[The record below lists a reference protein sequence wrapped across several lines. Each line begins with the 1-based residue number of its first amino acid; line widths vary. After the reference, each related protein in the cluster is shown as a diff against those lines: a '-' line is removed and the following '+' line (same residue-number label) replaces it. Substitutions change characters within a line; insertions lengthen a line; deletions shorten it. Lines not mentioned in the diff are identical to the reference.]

1 MRNVLLVLFLT
12 LRFIAAEGEPVSSH
26 PVIEHI
32 GLRDGISNNFVT
44 DIAQDKHGFLWIGTE
59 AGLNRFDGVNF
70 KIFSER
76 NSRLKGNSINSLF
89 YDETEDK
96 LWIGSKRGV
105 NVLDCEAL
113 RLEEPELP
121 DSLGSVNVVDFCR
134 AADGG
139 IYIVNHYNF
148 LLHYKDGKIDV
159 LRQNAFPLLPMS
171 FRSIA
176 YDGHGNLYVGHANY
190 GFSVVNLKTRKVEN
204 FIHIPG
210 NGESLPSNDVGEI
223 FIDRYKNIWLGT
235 SRGLAL
241 FNPSTKKFR
250 SFLNHNTASWK
261 TPSPN
266 IYSITETNEGDLLIG
281 GDLGGVGVLNI
292 SDLSLSNPDRLEFTV
307 LPSSGGRYGISSM
320 NIHKVFQ
327 DSYGNIWIGNY
338 SEGLD
343 FISHTHPRFN
353 LLPSFGANANSDK
366 GRPVWSIHTD
376 GNGYVWTG
384 EESKIQVFEDGAL
397 KRTYDLSAHLKS
409 SREYISSLVR
419 IGDVILFS
427 SYEDGIFALD
437 INIGGIR
444 RISAPESQNYANCF
458 AVLPD
463 SKVYLGMQDGLYEYA
478 NGELKKDITIS
489 TAIYNLIPN
498 GITVDRQGKLWIGT
512 YGDGIFIF
520 NKEGVMIHH
529 LDESKGIISNAVKQ
543 LYLDSQGCMWV
554 AGQDGLSQI
563 ADTDRLNEIRNY
575 GYESGL
581 DDAHIRALQEDGEGN
596 LWFSTN
602 NGISRLNRNTS
613 KIDNYDYNDGLPMS
627 SFMDRAAC
635 GTPDGELYFG
645 SRNGVCGFRP
655 ELFSDAGGR
664 IPVQIVDCLNIN
676 APKDTSIKV
685 AIGSSGVKEIKIPYN
700 MNSLRIT
707 FSVTDYSLRHTVEYS
722 YKVEGIDK
730 NWISAGREH
739 DAILRNLPSG
749 TYTFLIRA
757 RQRNHDWDDDNLAR
771 LKIVVTPPVWLTWY
785 AKAFY
790 ALLITLSVWIIIRIY
805 KRRLMLKGSLEM
817 ERRKSIDEQRLN
829 DERLRFYTNITHEL
843 RTPLT
848 LIIGPLEDLDADD
861 KLPIPYRKKIKTI
874 HSSALQLLNL
884 INQILEFRK
893 AETHNRRLTVSKG
906 QIASVVAEIGLRYK
920 ELNHN
925 ERVSINLDIDNT
937 LPEIYFDS
945 DVLHTVLNNLLSNA
959 VKYTPEGSIILSL
972 RSVKISNEDF
982 VEIEVADTGYGI
994 DEKSLPRIFDRY
1006 YQAEGIHQAS
1016 GTGIGLALVRSLSDL
1031 HEGTISATSEVGKG
1045 TVFTL
1050 RLRMFNTYPNALHKE
1065 STAKRQA
1072 SGAEENEIKEISDR
1086 QLVVLVVEDNE
1097 DIREYIESSLQ
1108 SKFKVLTAP
1117 NGEEGLN
1124 IAKSHIPDVIIS
1136 DIMMPLMDGT
1146 ELCKSVKDDVRT
1158 SHIPV
1163 ILLTA
1168 KDSIQDKETGYEAG
1182 ADSYITKP
1190 FSAKLLASRIQN
1202 ILDSRKS
1209 LAAFISSGLRG
1220 GHSGN
1225 DPATTGV
1232 NYAPHPKISK
1242 LDECFIQKFTRI
1254 VEDNLTMAELD
1265 MTYIQDALGMS
1276 HSTLY
1281 RKIKGLTGMSGNEF
1295 IRKIRLKKGYELLND
1310 GHNVSEAAYSCGFN
1324 DVGHFRNCF
1333 KNEYGISPSQFI
1345 KQNHR

>member
-1 MRNVLLVLFLT
+1 MRNVLLVLLLT
-12 LRFIAAEGEPVSSH
+12 LNVITAEGEPVNSH

-44 DIAQDKHGFLWIGTE
+44 DITQDKHGFLWIGTE

-89 YDETEDK
+89 YDEIEDK

-105 NVLDCEAL
+105 NVLDCETL

-134 AADGG
+134 AEDGG

-148 LLHYKDGKIDV
+148 ILHYKDGKIDV
-159 LRQNAFPLLPMS
+159 LRQNAFSQLPMS

-190 GFSVVNLKTRKVEN
+190 GFSVVNLKTRMVEN
-204 FIHIPG
+204 FHHIPG
-210 NGESLPSNDVGEI
+210 DGGSLPSNDVGEI

-241 FNPSTKKFR
+241 FNQSTKRFR
-250 SFLNHNTASWK
+250 SFLSHNAASWK
-261 TPSPN
+261 TPTPN
-266 IYSITETNEGDLLIG
+266 IHSITETNEGDLLIG

-343 FISHTHPRFN
+343 FISHTPPRFN
-353 LLPSFGANANSDK
+353 LLPSYGVNVNSDK

-376 GNGYVWTG
+376 GNGTIWTG
-384 EESKIQVFEDGAL
+384 EESKIRVFEDGEL

-419 IGDVILFS
+419 VGDDILFS
-427 SYEDGIFALD
+427 PYEDGIFALE
-437 INIGGIR
+437 INNGGVR
-444 RISAPESQNYANCF
+444 RISAPDSQNYANCF

-463 SKVYLGMQDGLYEYA
+463 GRVYLGMQDGFYEYA
-478 NGELKKDITIS
+478 NGELKKDIKIS
-489 TAIYNLIPN
+489 TATYNLIPN
-498 GITVDRQGKLWIGT
+498 GITADRQGKLWIGT
-512 YGDGIFIF
+512 YGSGIFIF
-520 NKEGVMIHH
+520 NKEGEMIHH
-529 LDESKGIISNAVKQ
+529 LDESNGIISNAVKQ

-581 DDAHIRALQEDGEGN
+581 NDAHIRALQEDGEGN

-602 NGISRLNRNTS
+602 NGISRLNLNTS

-635 GTPDGELYFG
+635 GTPDGDLYFG
-645 SRNGVCGFRP
+645 SRNGVCGFSP
-655 ELFSDAGGR
+655 ELFSDTGER

-685 AIGSSGVKEIKIPYN
+685 AIGSAGVKEIKIPYN
-700 MNSLRIT
+700 RNSLRIA
-707 FSVTDYSLRHTVEYS
+707 FSVTDYSLRNTVEYS

-730 NWISAGREH
+730 TWISAGREH

-757 RQRNHDWDDDNLAR
+757 RQRNHDWNNDNLAR

-785 AKAFY
+785 AKVVY
-790 ALLITLSVWIIIRIY
+790 ALLITLSIWIIIRIY
-805 KRRLMLKGSLEM
+805 KRRLMLNGSLEM

-848 LIIGPLEDLDADD
+848 LIIGPLEDLDSDD
-861 KLPIPYRKKIKTI
+861 KLPSPFRKKIKTI

-893 AETHNRRLTVSKG
+893 AETNNRRLTVSKG

-925 ERVSINLDIDNT
+925 ERVSINLDIDNS
-937 LPEIYFDS
+937 LPDIYFDS
-945 DVLHTVLNNLLSNA
+945 DVIHTVLNNLLSNA
-959 VKYTPEGSIILSL
+959 IKYTPEGSIELRL
-972 RSVKISNEDF
+972 RSVKISKEDF

-994 DEKSLPRIFDRY
+994 DENSLPHIFDRY
-1006 YQAEGIHQAS
+1006 YQAEGMHQAS

-1065 STAKRQA
+1065 SAVRRPA
-1072 SGAEENEIKEISDR
+1072 SEADENEIKEISDR
-1086 QLVVLVVEDNE
+1086 QLVVLVVEDND

-1108 SKFKVLTAP
+1108 SKFKVLTAT

-1124 IAKSHIPDVIIS
+1124 IAKSHIPNVIIS

-1146 ELCKSVKDDVRT
+1146 ELCKSIKDDVRT

-1190 FSAKLLASRIQN
+1190 FSAKLLTSRIQN

-1209 LAAFISSGLRG
+1209 LAAFISSGLSG
-1220 GHSGN
+1220 GHSGYN
-1225 DPATTGV
+1225 PATTGADEV
-1232 NYAPHPKISK
+1232 HHPKISK

>member
-1 MRNVLLVLFLT
+1 MRNVLLVLLLT
-12 LRFIAAEGEPVSSH
+12 LNVITAEGEPVNSH

-44 DIAQDKHGFLWIGTE
+44 DITQDKHGFLWIGTE

-89 YDETEDK
+89 YDEIEDK

-105 NVLDCEAL
+105 NVLDCETL

-134 AADGG
+134 AEDGG

-148 LLHYKDGKIDV
+148 ILHYKDGKIDV
-159 LRQNAFPLLPMS
+159 LRQNAFSQLPMS

-190 GFSVVNLKTRKVEN
+190 GFSVVNLKTRMVEN
-204 FIHIPG
+204 FHHIPG
-210 NGESLPSNDVGEI
+210 DGGSLPSNDVGEI

-241 FNPSTKKFR
+241 FNQSTKRFR
-250 SFLNHNTASWK
+250 SFLSHNAASWK
-261 TPSPN
+261 TPTPN
-266 IYSITETNEGDLLIG
+266 IHSITETNEGDLLIG

-343 FISHTHPRFN
+343 FISHTPPRFN
-353 LLPSFGANANSDK
+353 LLPSYGVNVNSDK

-376 GNGYVWTG
+376 GNGTIWTG
-384 EESKIQVFEDGAL
+384 EESKIRVFEDGEL

-419 IGDVILFS
+419 VGDDILFS
-427 SYEDGIFALD
+427 PYEDGIFALE
-437 INIGGIR
+437 INNGGVR
-444 RISAPESQNYANCF
+444 RISAPDSQNYANCF

-463 SKVYLGMQDGLYEYA
+463 GRVYLGMQDGFYEYA
-478 NGELKKDITIS
+478 NGELKKDIKIS
-489 TAIYNLIPN
+489 TATYNLIPN
-498 GITVDRQGKLWIGT
+498 GITADRQGKLWIGT
-512 YGDGIFIF
+512 YGSGIFIF
-520 NKEGVMIHH
+520 NKEGEMIHH
-529 LDESKGIISNAVKQ
+529 LDESNGIISNAVKQ

-581 DDAHIRALQEDGEGN
+581 NDAHIRALQEDGEGN

-635 GTPDGELYFG
+635 GTPDGDLYFG
-645 SRNGVCGFRP
+645 SRNGVCGFSP
-655 ELFSDAGGR
+655 ELFSDTGER

-685 AIGSSGVKEIKIPYN
+685 AIGSAGVKEIKIPYN
-700 MNSLRIT
+700 RNSLRIA
-707 FSVTDYSLRHTVEYS
+707 FSVTDYSLRNTVEYS

-730 NWISAGREH
+730 TWISAGREH

-757 RQRNHDWDDDNLAR
+757 RQRNHDWNNDNLAR

-785 AKAFY
+785 AKVVY
-790 ALLITLSVWIIIRIY
+790 ALLITLSIWIIIRIY

-848 LIIGPLEDLDADD
+848 LIIGPLEDLDSDD
-861 KLPIPYRKKIKTI
+861 KLPSPFRKKIKTI

-893 AETHNRRLTVSKG
+893 AETNNRRLTVSKG

-925 ERVSINLDIDNT
+925 ERVSINLDIDNS
-937 LPEIYFDS
+937 LPDIYFDS
-945 DVLHTVLNNLLSNA
+945 DVIHTVLNNLLSNA
-959 VKYTPEGSIILSL
+959 IKYTPEGSIELRL
-972 RSVKISNEDF
+972 RSVKISKEDF

-994 DEKSLPRIFDRY
+994 DENSLPHIFDRY
-1006 YQAEGIHQAS
+1006 YQAEGMHQAS

-1065 STAKRQA
+1065 SAVRRPA
-1072 SGAEENEIKEISDR
+1072 SEADENEIKEISDR
-1086 QLVVLVVEDNE
+1086 QLVVLVVEDND

-1108 SKFKVLTAP
+1108 SKFKVLTAT

-1124 IAKSHIPDVIIS
+1124 IAKSHIPNVIIS

-1146 ELCKSVKDDVRT
+1146 ELCKSIKDDVRT

-1190 FSAKLLASRIQN
+1190 FSAKLLTSRIQN

-1209 LAAFISSGLRG
+1209 LAAFISSGLSG
-1220 GHSGN
+1220 GHSGYN
-1225 DPATTGV
+1225 PATTGADEV
-1232 NYAPHPKISK
+1232 HHPKISK

>member
-1 MRNVLLVLFLT
+1 MRNVLLVLLLT
-12 LRFIAAEGEPVSSH
+12 LNVITAEGEPVNSH

-44 DIAQDKHGFLWIGTE
+44 DITQDKNGFLWIGTE

-76 NSRLKGNSINSLF
+76 NSGLKGNSINSLF
-89 YDETEDK
+89 YDEIEDK

-105 NVLDCEAL
+105 NVLDCETL
-113 RLEEPELP
+113 KLEEPELP

-134 AADGG
+134 AEDGG

-148 LLHYKDGKIDV
+148 ILLYKDGKIDV
-159 LRQNAFPLLPMS
+159 LRQNAFPQLPMS

-176 YDGHGNLYVGHANY
+176 YDGRGNLYVGHANY

-204 FIHIPG
+204 FHHIPDDG
-210 NGESLPSNDVGEI
+210 GSLPSNDVGEI
-223 FIDRYKNIWLGT
+223 FIDRYKNIWIGT

-241 FNPSTKKFR
+241 FNPSTKRFR
-250 SFLNHNTASWK
+250 SFLNHNAASWK

-266 IYSITETNEGDLLIG
+266 IHSITETDGGDLLIG

-292 SDLSLSNPDRLEFTV
+292 SDLSLSNPDRLEFKT

-343 FISHTHPRFN
+343 FISHTPPRFN
-353 LLPSFGANANSDK
+353 LLPSYGVNVNSDK

-376 GNGYVWTG
+376 GNGTIWTG
-384 EESKIQVFEDGAL
+384 EESKIRVFEDGEL

-419 IGDVILFS
+419 VGDDILFS
-427 SYEDGIFALD
+427 PYEDGIFALE
-437 INIGGIR
+437 INNGGVR
-444 RISAPESQNYANCF
+444 RISAPDSQNYANCF

-463 SKVYLGMQDGLYEYA
+463 GRVYLGMQDGFYEYA
-478 NGELKKDITIS
+478 NGELKKDIKIS
-489 TAIYNLIPN
+489 TATYNLIPN
-498 GITVDRQGKLWIGT
+498 GITADRQGKLWIGT
-512 YGDGIFIF
+512 YGSGIFIF
-520 NKEGVMIHH
+520 NKEGEMIHH
-529 LDESKGIISNAVKQ
+529 LDESNGIISNAVKQ

-581 DDAHIRALQEDGEGN
+581 NDAHIRALQEDGEGN

-635 GTPDGELYFG
+635 GTPDGDLYFG
-645 SRNGVCGFRP
+645 SRNGVCRFSP
-655 ELFSDAGGR
+655 ELFSDTGGR

-685 AIGSSGVKEIKIPYN
+685 AIGSAGVKEIKIPYN
-700 MNSLRIT
+700 RNSLRIA
-707 FSVTDYSLRHTVEYS
+707 FSVTDYSLRNTVEYS

-730 NWISAGREH
+730 TWISAGREH

-757 RQRNHDWDDDNLAR
+757 RQRNHDWNNDNLAR

-785 AKAFY
+785 AKVVY
-790 ALLITLSVWIIIRIY
+790 ALLITLSIWTIIRIY

-848 LIIGPLEDLDADD
+848 LIIGPLEDLDSDD
-861 KLPIPYRKKIKTI
+861 KLPSPFRKKIKTI

-893 AETHNRRLTVSKG
+893 AETNNRRLTVSKG

-925 ERVSINLDIDNT
+925 ERVSINLDIDNS
-937 LPEIYFDS
+937 LPDIYFDS
-945 DVLHTVLNNLLSNA
+945 DVIHTVLNNLLSNA
-959 VKYTPEGSIILSL
+959 IKYTPEGSIELRL

-994 DEKSLPRIFDRY
+994 DENSLPHIFDRY
-1006 YQAEGIHQAS
+1006 YQAEGMHQAS

-1065 STAKRQA
+1065 SAVRRPA
-1072 SGAEENEIKEISDR
+1072 SEADENEIKEISDR
-1086 QLVVLVVEDNE
+1086 QLVVLVVEDND

-1108 SKFKVLTAP
+1108 SKFKVLTAT

-1124 IAKSHIPDVIIS
+1124 IAKSHIPNVIIS

-1146 ELCKSVKDDVRT
+1146 ELCKSIKDDVRT

-1190 FSAKLLASRIQN
+1190 FSAKLLTSRIQN

-1209 LAAFISSGLRG
+1209 LAAFISSGLSG
-1220 GHSGN
+1220 GHSGYN
-1225 DPATTGV
+1225 PATTGADEV
-1232 NYAPHPKISK
+1232 HHPKISK

>member
-1 MRNVLLVLFLT
+1 MRNVLPVLFLT
-12 LRFIAAEGEPVSSH
+12 LRFITAEGGSVNSL

-44 DIAQDKHGFLWIGTE
+44 DIAQDKHGFIWIGTE

-105 NVLDCEAL
+105 NVLDCETL

-148 LLHYKDGKIDV
+148 ILHYKCDKFDV
-159 LRQNAFPLLPMS
+159 LRQKDFPLLPMS

-176 YDGHGNLYVGHANY
+176 CDGHGNLYVGHANY
-190 GFSVVNLKTRKVEN
+190 GFSVVDLKARKVEN
-204 FIHIPG
+204 FLHIPG

-250 SFLNHNTASWK
+250 SFLDHNAASWK

-266 IYSITETNEGDLLIG
+266 IYSITETDEGDLLIG
-281 GDLGGVGVLNI
+281 GDLGGVGILDI
-292 SDLSLSNPDRLEFTV
+292 RDLSLSNPDRLKFTV

-320 NIHKVFQ
+320 NVHKVFQ

-343 FISHTHPRFN
+343 FISHSPPRFN
-353 LLPSFGANANSDK
+353 LLPSFGGNLNSDK
-366 GRPVWSIHTD
+366 GHPVWSIHTD
-376 GNGYVWTG
+376 GKGNVWTG
-384 EESKIQVFEDGAL
+384 EESKIQVFEDGEL
-397 KRTYDLSAHLKS
+397 KRTYDLSTHLKS

-419 IGDVILFS
+419 IGDEILFS
-427 SYEDGIFALD
+427 SYEDGIFALE
-437 INIGGIR
+437 INNGGIR
-444 RISAPESQNYANCF
+444 RISAPDSQNYANCF

-463 SKVYLGMQDGLYEYA
+463 GRVYLGMQDGLYEYA
-478 NGELKKDITIS
+478 DGELKKDMTIS
-489 TAIYNLIPN
+489 TATYNLIPN
-498 GITVDRQGKLWIGT
+498 GITADRQGKLWIGT
-512 YGDGIFIF
+512 YGSGIFIF
-520 NKEGVMIHH
+520 NKEGEMIHH
-529 LDESKGIISNAVKQ
+529 LDESKGISSNAVKQ

-563 ADTDRLNEIRNY
+563 ADTDRLDEIRNY

-635 GTPDGELYFG
+635 GTPDGDLYFG
-645 SRNGVCGFRP
+645 SRNGVCEFRP
-655 ELFSDAGGR
+655 ELFSDSGGR

-676 APKDTSIKV
+676 APKDTSLKV
-685 AIGSSGVKEIKIPYN
+685 AIGSSGVKEINVPYN
-700 MNSLRIT
+700 MNSLRIA

-757 RQRNHDWDDDNLAR
+757 RQRNHDWNDENLAR

-790 ALLITLSVWIIIRIY
+790 VLLIALSIWIIIGIY

-848 LIIGPLEDLDADD
+848 LILGPLEDLDSDD
-861 KLPIPYRKKIKTI
+861 NLPIPYRKKIKTI

-959 VKYTPEGSIILSL
+959 VKYTPEGSIELSL

-994 DEKSLPRIFDRY
+994 DEKSLPHIFDRY
-1006 YQAEGIHQAS
+1006 YQAEGMHQAS
-1016 GTGIGLALVRSLSDL
+1016 GTGIGLALVRSLSNL
-1031 HEGTISATSEVGKG
+1031 HEGTISATSEIGKG

-1065 STAKRQA
+1065 SPARRPA
-1072 SGAEENEIKEISDR
+1072 SGAGENEIKEISDR
-1086 QLVVLVVEDNE
+1086 QLVVLVVEDND

-1108 SKFKVLTAP
+1108 SKFKVLTAT

-1209 LAAFISSGLRG
+1209 LAAFISAGLRG

-1225 DPATTGV
+1225 DAATAGV

-1254 VEDNLTMAELD
+1254 VEDNLTMEELD

-1295 IRKIRLKKGYELLND
+1295 IRKIRLKKSYELLEE

-1324 DVGHFRNCF
+1324 DIGHFRNCF
-1333 KNEYGISPSQFI
+1333 KNEYGMSPSQFI
-1345 KQNHR
+1345 KQKHR